1 MEKLLWGGKLN
12 TRILRMDLEDE
23 LGDSQDSGGSGGST
37 PASST
42 TNVANSVELNV
53 YKIDGT
59 NQELIF
65 SDYVNPVVNEYTISA
80 EDVGQWGNGTFKAR
94 VGGVES
100 NTFHVQLSEAPPVPT
115 PAGAVNAAHYRF
127 APQRNIIETVIS
139 EVVGI
144 DNGKVDVPVQFNMN
158 YSVYNIAPPG
168 SPNPGNL
175 SITQGGSAPAPQPV
189 DDSVDQPMVVSP
201 EEFSFP
207 PNAQGGST
215 SGRVTSEPRTIV
227 GITQPVEA
235 SVSGNTAKLQ
245 VNDGMPSA
253 QPQMVDE
260 GDVVRLSIKGAGV
273 FMPIRKATLNIGNF
287 TTMFITTMG
296 STAPTPTPTPTP
308 SPTPTP
314 PWDKD
319 YGP

>member
-1 MEKLLWGGKLN
+1 MSKLLWGGKLN
-12 TRILRMDLEDE
+12 TRILRMDEME
-23 LGDSQDSGGSGGST
+23 YETEEEQDSGGGST

-59 NQELIF
+59 NQELVF

-100 NTFHVQLSEAPPVPT
+100 NTFHVQLSEAPPVSKPT
-115 PAGAVNAAHYRF
+115 GAVNAAHYRF

-158 YSVYNIAPPG
+158 YSIYNIAPPG
-168 SPNPGNL
+168 SPTPGDL
-175 SITQGGSAPAPQPV
+175 TITQGGSAPAPQPV
-189 DDSVDQPMVVSP
+189 DDSVEQPMVVSP
-201 EEFSFP
+201 EDFTFP
-207 PNAQGGST
+207 PNTQGGST
-215 SGRVTSEPRTIV
+215 SSRVTSEPRTIV
-227 GITQPVEA
+227 GITQPVA
-235 SVSGNTAKLQ
+235 ATVSGTTAKLQ

-253 QPQMVDE
+253 QSQMVEE
-260 GDVVRLSIKGAGV
+260 GDVVRLSIKGASV
-273 FMPIRKATLNIGNF
+273 TIPTRVATLNIGNF
-287 TTMFITTMG
+287 TTKFITTIG
-296 STAPTPTPTPTP
+296 TIQP
-308 SPTPTP
+308 
-314 PWDKD
+314 DNFD
-319 YGP
+319 YGGS